1 VRQETIMPRHRFALI
16 LAPALAL
23 LLAGCKPGNAKTAPP
38 PAETPAAAA
47 ATSAAAPSSPP
58 TLPPGAKAGP
68 LDLSKIG
75 PHDEAYAHESLSPDE
90 WASVAL
96 MYQAK
101 GQHGQALATLDQ
113 AIARYPE
120 SAHLFAVRGALWLQL
135 EEYAKALADLERS
148 LELAEDPGVRVNY
161 AEALRRFD
169 RKEDALASLDKA
181 LATNP
186 DYLPALFNR
195 GVLRFEMGDEE
206 GALADFDRAIAID
219 PSAAAPYFNRA
230 AVRWALGQKEA
241 AIADLDAFIERAPV
255 GEWQATARELRTSWR
270 EQLEAGQ

>member
-1 VRQETIMPRHRFALI
+1 MPRHLFVLLI
-16 LAPALAL
+16 ALAFAPL
-23 LLAGCKPGNAKTAPP
+23 FVGCKPTKS
-38 PAETPAAAA
+38 EQAAAA
-47 ATSAAAPSSPP
+47 APTAAAPAAAPTSPP

-75 PHDEAYAHESLSPDE
+75 PHDEAYAHESLDPDA
-90 WASVAL
+90 WAGVAL
-96 MYQAK
+96 MYQSK
-101 GQHGQALATLDQ
+101 GQFGEALSTLDQ

-120 SAHLFAVRGALWLQL
+120 NAHLYAVRGALWLQL

-148 LELAEDPGVRVNY
+148 LGLAEDPGVRVNY

-169 RKEDALASLDKA
+169 RKSDALASLDRA
-181 LATNP
+181 LETNP

-195 GVLRFEMGDEE
+195 GVLRFELGDEE

-219 PSAAAPYFNRA
+219 PTAAAPYFNRA
-230 AVRWALGQKEA
+230 AVRWALGEKEA

-255 GEWQATARELRTSWR
+255 GAWKDTARDLRASWQAQR
-270 EQLEAGQ
+270 EAGP

>member
-1 VRQETIMPRHRFALI
+1 MPRHPFALI
-16 LAPALAL
+16 PALAL
-23 LLAGCKPGNAKTAPP
+23 AFVVVACKPTKD
-38 PAETPAAAA
+38 
-47 ATSAAAPSSPP
+47 TSQAPSSAAPAGAAAGAEAPSAPP
-58 TLPPGAKAGP
+58 VLPPGAKAGP

-75 PHDEAYAHESLSPDE
+75 PHDESYAHESLSADE
-90 WASVAL
+90 WAQVAL

-101 GQHGQALATLDQ
+101 GQFGEALAALDQ
-113 AIARYPE
+113 AIARFPE
-120 SAHLFAVRGALWLQL
+120 NAHLYAVRGALWLQL

-148 LELAEDPGVRVNY
+148 LELAEDPGVRVNH

-169 RKEDALASLDKA
+169 RKQEALASLDEA
-181 LATNP
+181 LASDP

-195 GVLRFEMGDEE
+195 GVLRFELGDEE

-219 PSAAAPYFNRA
+219 PDAAAPYFNRA

-255 GEWQATARELRTSWR
+255 GEWKQTAAELRASWQ
-270 EQLEAGQ
+270 EQLEAQP

>member
-1 VRQETIMPRHRFALI
+1 MPRHLSVLLF
-16 LAPALAL
+16 ALAL
-23 LLAGCKPGNAKTAPP
+23 TPLIGGCKPTKAERAAAPP
-38 PAETPAAAA
+38 PAAAETD
-47 ATSAAAPSSPP
+47 AAPAPP
-58 TLPPGAKAGP
+58 PALPPGAKAGP
-68 LDLSKIG
+68 LDLSQIG

-96 MYQAK
+96 MYQSK
-101 GQHGQALATLDQ
+101 GRFGEALATLDQ
-113 AIARYPE
+113 AIARHPE
-120 SAHLFAVRGALWLQL
+120 NAHLYAVRGALWLQL

-169 RKEDALASLDKA
+169 RKSDALASLDRA

-195 GVLRFEMGDEE
+195 GVLRFELGDEA

-219 PSAAAPYFNRA
+219 PAAAAPYFNRA

-255 GEWQATARELRTSWR
+255 GTWKETARDLRASWQ
-270 EQLEAGQ
+270 EQLEAKR